1 MSPNPTIEETV
12 MQSLLDQMQAYLSS
26 CAKTPTVALDTLV
39 DLVTAEHDGDDGD
52 DGEVLTALY
61 MAVRKTLKELTSEGL
76 VENYG
81 DDVWAAT
88 YKLARE
94 YDDELAE
101 RIAEHASD
109 ERRAEDEKDREPI
122 DW

>member
-1 MSPNPTIEETV
+1 
-12 MQSLLDQMQAYLSS
+12 
-26 CAKTPTVALDTLV
+26 
-39 DLVTAEHDGDDGD
+39 
-52 DGEVLTALY
+52 VLTALY
-61 MAVRKTLKELTSEGL
+61 MAVRKTLKELNSEGL
-76 VENYG
+76 VETYG

-94 YDDELAE
+94 YDDELADTM
-101 RIAEHASD
+101 RKHAND